1 MDTANAIIN
10 TISTPMMMGAELAS
24 LRGLARKDPEALG
37 ALAHLT
43 SINPSGTLAVP
54 SYTKIIGQAMKD
66 VIGPGGKDIIET
78 YRKTGEVKNVV
89 AMFHEMMNDVAIR
102 PKLAPREWTKLVDTG
117 VEKIAKWTGN
127 NFAEDIT
134 RAVSA
139 RVMDLLTEPLISRN
153 LLSKQEALAYRSVFV
168 NRVNG
173 NYIASQRPILFQ
185 GTVGSA
191 VSLFQTYIFN
201 VMQQLGRHIEDRN
214 TRAIFTMAG
223 LQGGLYGLNGIP
235 FFEAINT
242 HLIGNASINDG
253 HRDIYSTTTQLAG
266 KEVGDWLMY
275 GTASA
280 FPYIGDK
287 MPALYSRGDLAPRH
301 ISIIPVSPMDI
312 PAVSVS
318 MKITKNI
325 FDTGEKIAAGAGFGT
340 ALLEGMEHNGVSRPL
355 AGFAQLAQGHATTT
369 KGGLIS
375 ASNEFDA
382 VVAATRAIGA
392 KPMDEAVALSAM
404 YRSNAYRAAD
414 AERLNKLGAVVKS
427 KLRGNQTPTDD
438 EYGQFMKDYA
448 SAGGN
453 IQNYSSALQRWN
465 RDANMSVVEN
475 MKRYH
480 NSSYAQRLT
489 EIMGG
494 GSLEDYRNQ
503 PQTPSDQ

>member
-1 MDTANAIIN
+1 MDL
-10 TISTPMMMGAELAS
+10 P
-24 LRGLARKDPEALG
+24 
-37 ALAHLT
+37 
-43 SINPSGTLAVP
+43 AVRL
-54 SYTKIIGQAMKD
+54 STKI
-66 VIGPGGKDIIET
+66 PT
-78 YRKTGEVKNVV
+78 
-89 AMFHEMMNDVAIR
+89 
-102 PKLAPREWTKLVDTG
+102 
-117 VEKIAKWTGN
+117 
-127 NFAEDIT
+127 
-134 RAVSA
+134 
-139 RVMDLLTEPLISRN
+139 
-153 LLSKQEALAYRSVFV
+153 
-168 NRVNG
+168 
-173 NYIASQRPILFQ
+173 
-185 GTVGSA
+185 
-191 VSLFQTYIFN
+191 
-201 VMQQLGRHIEDRN
+201 
-214 TRAIFTMAG
+214 
-223 LQGGLYGLNGIP
+223 
-235 FFEAINT
+235 
-242 HLIGNASINDG
+242 
-253 HRDIYSTTTQLAG
+253 
-266 KEVGDWLMY
+266 
-275 GTASA
+275 
-280 FPYIGDK
+280 
-287 MPALYSRGDLAPRH
+287 
-301 ISIIPVSPMDI
+301 
-312 PAVSVS
+312 
-318 MKITKNI
+318 NI
-325 FDTGEKIAAGAGFGT
+325 FETGEKIAAGAGFGT
-340 ALLEGMEHNGVSRPL
+340 ALLEGMEHTGVSRPL